1 MGSGQIYRGVCQGC
15 TEMPH
20 VVISP
25 CIAEV
30 LAKAGYSR
38 KDVKRGLYERARL
51 PASHIEQDWQ
61 WQLRA
66 PFLLKQTICDLVKA
80 GKVQKQFCESEDPNR
95 LIPIVCSPEDI
106 VLTVSGDPLRNNVYT
121 FVSNGPLGYTTSKK
135 VELPANWKELL
146 KTTKH

>member
-1 MGSGQIYRGVCQGC
+1 
-15 TEMPH
+15 MPH
-20 VVISP
+20 VVITP

-30 LAKAGYSR
+30 LAKAGYSK
-38 KDVKRGLYERARL
+38 KDVKRSLYERARI
-51 PASHIEQDWQ
+51 PASHIEQDWH

-80 GKVQKQFCESEDPNR
+80 GKVPKQFCESTDPNR
-95 LIPIVCSPEDI
+95 LIPIVCSPDDI

-135 VELPANWKELL
+135 IKLPAKWKQLL
-146 KTTKH
+146 KQAKEK

>member
-1 MGSGQIYRGVCQGC
+1 
-15 TEMPH
+15 MPH
-20 VVISP
+20 VVITP

-30 LAKAGYSR
+30 LAKAGYSK
-38 KDVKRGLYERARL
+38 KDVKRSLYERARL

-61 WQLRA
+61 WQLRS

-80 GKVQKQFCESEDPNR
+80 GKLPKQFCESTDPNR
-95 LIPIVCSPEDI
+95 LIPIVCSPDDI

-135 VELPANWKELL
+135 IKLPVKWKQLL
-146 KTTKH
+146 KKAKEK